1 MSGSIKTPRATL
13 VRAAMSAFGPKQA
26 WDGAPHMSASGGKA
40 DTHSIQCGTGA
51 DWQNSGLRG
60 LGWIEKAKEGL

>member
-1 MSGSIKTPRATL
+1 MTGSIKIPRAPQL
-13 VRAAMSAFGPKQA
+13 RAAMSAFG
-26 WDGAPHMSASGGKA
+26 DGAPHMSASGGKA